1 MISFLPVTHQ
11 SHFFQAELG
20 DEYAH
25 VAKHGT
31 NIACSAYWCA
41 HSRVSEPL
49 HWRKSNQT
57 SEPGLFAILWT
68 WENIFF
74 SASLSFILTLQD
86 LNFVKKRAYV
96 FHRAFSKV
104 TIQKDQLLKGDR
116 TKRPTSSERRRVEFL
131 RDFASSCKVLML
143 LGAFF
148 QKEPFEVPVHETSAF
163 IN

>member
-86 LNFVKKRAYV
+86 LNFVKKELMFFIEHSQRWPYKKTN
-96 FHRAFSKV
+96 FLKV
-104 TIQKDQLLKGDR
+104 TAQKDQLL
-116 TKRPTSSERRRVEFL
+116 L
-131 RDFASSCKVLML
+131 RDGVLS
-143 LGAFF
+143 F
-148 QKEPFEVPVHETSAF
+148 
-163 IN
+163 